1 MKPPALRAGGD
12 QGTGADAGAQPTTPS
27 PPGPD
32 PGDTAPTPG
41 ASLRWASATQGG
53 PKLVAGPFMREQ
65 RPPAPHK
72 GVTTSVKKEAAGL
85 LQFILMPLI
94 QFQHN

>member
-1 MKPPALRAGGD
+1 MGLRHPGRPQARGGSVYER
-12 QGTGADAGAQPTTPS
+12 TKA
-27 PPGPD
+27 
-32 PGDTAPTPG
+32 
-41 ASLRWASATQGG
+41 
-53 PKLVAGPFMREQ
+53 
-65 RPPAPHK
+65 PAPHK